1 MSHVYF
7 PKDVPSED
15 TLNELLATERP
26 SKAVQGKDHEIN
38 IPGLYFNHM
47 QCFMWRES
55 AIQVVLKHAD
65 QLELQEDL
73 ANTLHKDSQ
82 KAAAKNLQ
90 WQSKAFNSYLRIEYW
105 VMHHEPWLVR
115 EFRHSNDLNIN
126 RCKVQDLDWKAYDNK
141 LGHLWS
147 GVHTRFDVSD
157 RAENNMQFLKTLH
170 DHMKVFYDPIVAE
183 DTNFGYMFKEHLPVE
198 DPDQEEGWDQEG
210 QEQDDAMSQEV

>member
-1 MSHVYF
+1 MSHAYF
-7 PKDVPSED
+7 PEDVPSED
-15 TLNELLATERP
+15 ILNKLLATERL
-26 SKAVQGKDHEIN
+26 VQGSMVTRCIVKVQGEDHEIN
-38 IPGLYFNHM
+38 IPGSYFNHM

-55 AIQVVLKHAD
+55 AIRVVLKHAN

-73 ANTLHKDSQ
+73 ANMLHKVLCQ
-82 KAAAKNLQ
+82 KPTMVEQGIRLIPEN
-90 WQSKAFNSYLRIEYW
+90 RI
-105 VMHHEPWLVR
+105 L
-115 EFRHSNDLNIN
+115 
-126 RCKVQDLDWKAYDNK
+126 VQDLDWKAYDNK

-147 GVHTRFDVSD
+147 GVHTRFIISD

-183 DTNFGYMFKEHLPVE
+183 DTDFGYTFKEHLPVE